1 MGLVNICLEG
11 TRQKIVETRNKSLP
25 TQKKLT
31 HAQKILTQVK
41 KKIDARRYIFQPLHP
56 RKNHDPSKMLTHVK
70 NIFTHISYA
79 THAILSSYPPTDQC
93 KQCTLVTHVTTQST

>member
-31 HAQKILTQVK
+31 HAN
-41 KKIDARRYIFQPLHP
+41 
-56 RKNHDPSKMLTHVK
+56 KNLNHTKNFDPSKKK
-70 NIFTHISYA
+70 N
-79 THAILSSYPPTDQC
+79 
-93 KQCTLVTHVTTQST
+93 